1 MNTPG
6 TGADRCDMK
15 KLGEYLIE
23 ALASQGVRHVFGI
36 PGVHNL
42 ELYRGL
48 ARGPIRHI
56 SGRHEQGL
64 GFMADGYA
72 RVSGQPGVCFTIT
85 GPGLT
90 NIVTAMGQAYGDSV
104 PLLVISSQNRLGEN
118 GGVGGFLHELR
129 NQRAVA
135 GGVAALTFSIE
146 SPAELPVALERAFA
160 TFASSRPRPV
170 YIEVPLDV
178 LAADASELPLPKPV
192 AITPRPSASL
202 VESAAALLRS
212 AQRPVILAGGGAVRA
227 AAELRALAERLDAP
241 VVMTANA
248 RGLLPA
254 GHPLAVPM
262 SPMLAPVRALVA
274 AADVVLAVGTEFG
287 PTDYSINLKADFPN
301 PRQLIRI
308 DIDAEQLTRGA
319 TPLVGLHGEAKVAL
333 DLLAAADLGPNR
345 AAGGAARA
353 AAGCSAALEAIGK
366 FSPSL
371 RQHIDVLDL
380 IRDTLPDALM
390 VGDSTQLVYGGNLG
404 FNARHPGSWF
414 NSATGYGT
422 LGYALPAST
431 GAGLAA
437 PDRPVVCLV
446 GDGGLQFSMS
456 ELAVLG
462 DVKAWTAVIIWN
474 NQGYGEIR
482 TSMLA
487 VGIEPEGVDVRPP
500 DFADI
505 ARAYGYSHRTI
516 TSREALETA
525 LGDFGRRR
533 QVMIL
538 EIPADEFARGSAVFR
553 RV

>member
-1 MNTPG
+1 MN
-6 TGADRCDMK
+6 MK
-15 KLGEYLIE
+15 RLGEYLIE

-90 NIVTAMGQAYGDSV
+90 NIVTAMGQAYGDSI

-118 GGVGGFLHELR
+118 HGGGGFLHELQ

-135 GGVAALTFSIE
+135 SGVAALSFAIQDPT
-146 SPAELPVALERAFA
+146 ELPAALEQAFA
-160 TFASSRPRPV
+160 MFASSRPRPV
-170 YIEVPLDV
+170 YIEIPLDV
-178 LAADASELPLPKPV
+178 LAADASGLRLPQPV
-192 AITPRPSASL
+192 ATTLLPAASL
-202 VESAAALLRS
+202 VESAAALLR
-212 AQRPVILAGGGAVRA
+212 AARRPVFLAGGGAVRA

-248 RGLLPA
+248 RGLLPP
-254 GHPLAVPM
+254 GHQLAVPM

-274 AADVVLAVGTEFG
+274 AADTVLAVGTEFG
-287 PTDYSINLKADFPN
+287 PTDYSIELKADFPN
-301 PRQLIRI
+301 PPQLIRI
-308 DIDAEQLTRGA
+308 DIDAQQLTRGA
-319 TPLVGLHGEAKVAL
+319 APLVGLHGEAKATL

-345 AAGGAARA
+345 VGDGAARA
-353 AAGCSAALEAIGK
+353 AAGCSAALEAVTS
-366 FSPSL
+366 FSPLL
-371 RQHIDVLDL
+371 REHIELLDL
-380 IRDTLPDALM
+380 IRDTLPDALL
-390 VGDSTQLVYGGNLG
+390 VGDSTQLVYAGNLG
-404 FNARHPGSWF
+404 FNAEYPGSWF

-482 TSMLA
+482 NSMLA
-487 VGIEPEGVDVRPP
+487 VGIQPAGVDVRPP

-505 ARAYGYSHRTI
+505 ARAYGYTHRTI

-525 LGDFGRRR
+525 LSDFGRRR
-533 QVMIL
+533 EVVIL
-538 EIPADEFARGSAVFR
+538 EIPADEFV
-553 RV
+553 

>member
-1 MNTPG
+1 
-6 TGADRCDMK
+6 MK

-48 ARGPIRHI
+48 AKGPIRHI

-72 RVSGQPGVCFTIT
+72 RVSGRPGVCFTIT

-90 NIVTAMGQAYGDSV
+90 NIVTAMGQAYGDSI

-118 GGVGGFLHELR
+118 GGGGGFLHELQ

-135 GGVAALTFSIE
+135 SGVAALSFSIE
-146 SPAELPVALERAFA
+146 SPAELPLALEQAFA
-160 TFASSRPRPV
+160 KFASSRPRPV
-170 YIEVPLDV
+170 YIEIPLDV
-178 LAADASELPLPKPV
+178 LAADAGELPLPKPV
-192 AITPRPSASL
+192 AITPLPAASL
-202 VESAAALLRS
+202 VESAAALLRTS
-212 AQRPVILAGGGAVRA
+212 RRPVILAGGGAVRA

-248 RGLLPA
+248 RGLLPP

-274 AADVVLAVGTEFG
+274 AGDAVLAVGTEFG

-301 PRQLIRI
+301 PPQLIRI
-308 DIDAEQLTRGA
+308 DIDGEQLTRGA
-319 TPLVGLHGEAKVAL
+319 TPVVGLHGEAKATL

-345 AAGGAARA
+345 AGEGAARA
-353 AAGCSAALEAIGK
+353 AAGRSAALEAVRK

-371 RQHIDVLDL
+371 RQHIDMLDL
-380 IRDTLPDALM
+380 IRDTLPEALM

-404 FNARHPGSWF
+404 FNVRHPGSWF

-482 TSMLA
+482 TSMIA

-505 ARAYGYSHRTI
+505 ARAYGYAHRTI

-533 QVMIL
+533 QVVIL
-538 EIPADEFARGSAVFR
+538 EIPADEFA
-553 RV
+553 